1 MSNELSIAL
10 VQTSLHWENADANL
24 NMLDERLLGLA
35 GKSDIIVLP
44 EMFSTGFSMNAENL
58 AEEMHGKSVQWM
70 IEKSRQ
76 LNSVITGSLIIKEK
90 EHYFNRLVWA
100 QPDGIIFHYDKRHLF
115 SMAGEEKVYSPGN
128 KKLIIEYKDWK
139 ICPLICFDLRF
150 PVWIRNVEEY
160 DALIFVA
167 NWPERRIQHWR
178 KLLAARAIENQS
190 YVIGVNRVGEDG
202 NEFGY
207 TGHSAAID
215 PMGDTMIEIENEE
228 KTVIVTLIKEEV
240 IKLRRYMQFLR
251 ERDNFK
257 IL

>member
-10 VQTSLHWENADANL
+10 VQTSLHWENDDANL